1 MEFVHRNEYLDFLN
15 VWKDKRVI
23 KVISGIR
30 RCGKSTLL
38 ELYKRLLLENGVA
51 EEQITS
57 INFEDIN
64 YDHLTDYREL
74 HKSVCSRLLGDKA
87 NYVFLDEVQHVKQ
100 FERAVDSLFI
110 RENVDLYITGS
121 NAYFMSGEQATL
133 LSGRYV
139 ELKMLPLSFKEYHS
153 FTAGKTSDST
163 QSIFNN
169 YLRQS
174 SFPYVLQLD
183 GQQRAI
189 DTYLKDIFDSILLK
203 DVVARLKIS
212 DVMMLESVV
221 KYMAS
226 NIGSKLSASKIAR
239 TLTSMGRKIDQ
250 RTVEKYIKGLTESL
264 MFYPVRRYSLRG
276 KQLLAPLEKY
286 YLVDMGLR
294 YAYLGNKG
302 ADRGHV
308 LENVVFLELIRR
320 GCEVYI
326 GQNGGGDE
334 EVDFVA
340 VTPESRT
347 YLQVAATVLDENTLT
362 RELGPLRKITDHY
375 PKYLLTLDEIGDGAD
390 FEGIK
395 QKNVLDWL
403 LMR

>member
-1 MEFVHRNEYLDFLN
+1 MEFVHRNEYLDFLHI
-15 VWKDKRVI
+15 WKDKQVI

-38 ELYKRLLLENGVA
+38 ELYKKLLLENGIA
-51 EEQITS
+51 EEQIIS

-64 YDHLTDYREL
+64 YDHLTDHKEL
-74 HKSVCSRLLGDKA
+74 HRSICSQLLEDKV
-87 NYVFLDEVQHVKQ
+87 NYIFLDEVQHVKQ

-121 NAYFMSGEQATL
+121 NAYFMSGELATL

-139 ELKMLPLSFKEYHS
+139 ELKMLPLSFKEYYS
-153 FTAGKTSDST
+153 FTAGRTSDST

-169 YLRQS
+169 YLKQS
-174 SFPYVLQLD
+174 SFPYVLQLE
-183 GQQRAI
+183 GQQSAV
-189 DTYLKDIFDSILLK
+189 DTYLKDIFDSIILK
-203 DVVARLKIS
+203 DVVARLRIS

-221 KYMAS
+221 RYMAS
-226 NIGSKLSASKIAR
+226 NIGSKLSAPKIAK

-250 RTVEKYIKGLTESL
+250 RTVEKYIRGLTDSL
-264 MFYPVRRYSLRG
+264 MFYQASRYDLRG
-276 KQLLAPLEKY
+276 KQILTSLEKY
-286 YLVDMGLR
+286 YLVDIGLR

-302 ADRGHV
+302 TDRGHV

-320 GCEVYI
+320 GHKVYI

-334 EVDFVA
+334 EVDFVTI
-340 VTPESRT
+340 TPEGKT
-347 YLQVAATVLDENTLT
+347 YFQIAETVLDENTLR
-362 RELGPLRKITDHY
+362 RELGPLRKIVDHY

-395 QKNVLDWL
+395 QKNVLTWL